1 MRRQLGDSGAGG
13 DVAVDV
19 IGDHQVVVVQNYVV
33 VLVHLLRA
41 LKPGYHKN
49 QDSNCYLP
57 CQVGGL
63 SRVAASSKLC
73 IVIMLV
79 KIC

>member
-33 VLVHLLRA
+33 VLVHLLSA
-41 LKPGYHKN
+41 LKPG
-49 QDSNCYLP
+49 
-57 CQVGGL
+57 
-63 SRVAASSKLC
+63 
-73 IVIMLV
+73 
-79 KIC
+79 